1 MAKSSLAYEYHGA
14 VIETALAMTQ
24 VPLFAGMT
32 AEALLPL
39 ASVVQKRA
47 LPKGEILCDEGDV
60 GQALYVVIR
69 GRLEVIV
76 GDEVRGYIGA
86 GEVAG
91 EMALLDGGPRS
102 ATLRTAEAME
112 IYEMDREDLLETLDA
127 HPRLAMTLLRTLARR
142 ILAAENPR
150 RIDGDRTP
158 GRDLKFVS

>member
-24 VPLFAGMT
+24 VSLFAGMT

-39 ASVVQKRA
+39 ASVVEKRA
-47 LPKGEILCDEGDV
+47 LPKGEVLCDEGDV

-76 GDEVRGYIGA
+76 GDEVRGHINA

-102 ATLRTAEAME
+102 ATLRAAVAME

-142 ILAAENPR
+142 ILASETALRTETPATGAE
-150 RIDGDRTP
+150 
-158 GRDLKFVS
+158 

>member
-14 VIETALAMTQ
+14 VIETALAMTH
-24 VPLFAGMT
+24 VSLFAGMT

-47 LPKGEILCDEGDV
+47 LPRGEVLCDEGDV
-60 GQALYVVIR
+60 GQALFVVIR

-76 GDEVRGYIGA
+76 ADEVRGHISA

-102 ATLRTAEAME
+102 ATLRAAEAME

-127 HPRLAMTLLRTLARR
+127 HPRLAMSLMRTLARR
-142 ILAAENPR
+142 VLASEAAL
-150 RIDGDRTP
+150 RTESP
-158 GRDLKFVS
+158 SPAGA